1 MAAFNLHPQA
11 SDIQLRRLTLRDAAE
26 LYSVVDANRE
36 HLRQWLPW
44 VDGCTSVA
52 DSRQFVMEALN
63 QYSRNLGFQCAIVE
77 ARRIVGIAGFH
88 PIDWSARR
96 AALGYWLARNCC
108 GRGLATSS
116 VRQLIAHAFE
126 GYGLARVELRIA
138 MRNHLSRKVAER
150 LQMTPVACVENAEKL
165 GSGWVDHV
173 VYVVEREAWCI
184 AAKDK
189 II

>member
-1 MAAFNLHPQA
+1 MAVLNFHPQA
-11 SDIQLRRLTLRDAAE
+11 SDIQLRRLALSDAAE

-52 DSRQFVMEALN
+52 DSRQFVMETLN

-77 ARRIVGIAGFH
+77 ARCIVGIAGFH
-88 PIDWSARR
+88 PIDWSARC
-96 AALGYWLARNCC
+96 AALGYWLAGNCC
-108 GRGLATSS
+108 GRGLATAA
-116 VRQLIAHAFE
+116 VRQLITHAFE
-126 GYGLARVELRIA
+126 GYGLARAELRIA
-138 MRNHLSRKVAER
+138 MGNHPSRKVAER
-150 LQMTPVACVENAEKL
+150 LRMTPIACVENAERL

-173 VYVVEREAWCI
+173 VYAVERETWC
-184 AAKDK
+184 AVVKDK